1 MKLVDF
7 RGRLLAGAALGLG
20 LAMLATQPAKA
31 DSVCVPGSPTQPG
44 FGLAADCTSVNG
56 NGHTEGSG
64 SVSFFFIDPTA
75 VASWLDSPDAIL
87 TTGYIESTTAGRGV
101 MKVDTD
107 QALTYTGTGSTLVG
121 QATAT
126 AATTLAITAPSVTMT
141 TGNLTALGAGS
152 TALSVT
158 ADGGAGSGGID
169 VTVDGD
175 ILSAAGPAIVLD
187 QTNAAATG
195 DVLLTST
202 TGNSITS
209 GAGNAIDISTD
220 GSGTIT
226 VDLGGSV
233 SASGGDAVVVNNTAS
248 GGDISVTSTNT
259 IIGTNGI
266 TIHSDSLAGD
276 VTVDFSS
283 AMATSGNGIFV
294 EILDAAA
301 TGDILVTQSGAL
313 AGSNVGVT
321 AQNSGSGST
330 TVNATGATAATN
342 GGILATS
349 SGGGDVTVL
358 ADAVG
363 SGSGIAIQ
371 ASQTDTTGSGDVSVT
386 TIGGI
391 TGTTGIDAT
400 NDGLGG
406 ITISTGDGL
415 VTGTTGRA
423 IEASLTNAASD
434 EDIVITVG
442 DGGATAGGNDAVFAA
457 HSGTGDITINS
468 SGAVEATAGDGI
480 DASGNAGIDI
490 NITGG
495 SVTGADAAITA
506 STTDG
511 PLTIDL
517 TGGADLTGTNDAVRI
532 DSGGAMTVNIGTGS
546 VLAGPTG
553 VFASGTGTLGVNNA
567 GTLGDVGGTAVITG
581 SGVATEIDNQAGGT
595 MNGLV
600 DLSDLDDLVTNSGTW
615 NISGA
620 SNFELGTDAIDNLAG
635 GTINVAAGTTI
646 AGLETLDN
654 AGTVDAALG
663 VAFDGGDTDVINSG
677 DFTAGATVDFGA
689 GADSFTN
696 EADGTLAFDAA
707 TTVAGLETLDN
718 AGTVDAT
725 LGVTFDG
732 GDTVVTNTGDFDAGG
747 TIDFGAGTDEFAN
760 DAGGVFTLTGD
771 TVLAGLE
778 TMSNDGTINLDTFTL
793 TGPAI
798 AFDNTGTITTGG
810 DATITGFT
818 DFSNSGEM
826 ILAAGTLTVDPVP
839 FVNSGTIIA
848 IDGDSTITGQTV
860 FENSGTLDL
869 VDDAADDVLTIDSD
883 FVGSGASTL
892 AVDLVGEDADFLVIN
907 GDASGE
913 TAVDVNFLGGFD
925 LDGELVVTAETADDD
940 AFVLGA
946 VAGDS
951 PLVDISLVQ
960 DGADFFLVAA
970 PTAATFDPLVVPGFA
985 TSLWY
990 QSADEVLA
998 ETHKPATTVGASFWG
1013 DVYWSRDEMGDDD
1026 DSVVVDG
1033 VEFDTDNELE
1043 TKRMGIQLGV
1053 DYGFGGG
1060 RVGLTGGYGRAK
1072 ADNDGDVGLKAKGW
1086 NIGVYGQFGGITGF
1100 HGEFLAKHDRYDAEF
1115 DDGAF
1120 DGEEFDIKS
1129 TGIDGS
1135 LGYRFGLG
1143 GDANIDASV
1152 GLSHVRTKVD
1162 DINAFGF
1169 NYDIEKLTS
1178 TRGRAGLRAVFG
1190 GSLAPYVD
1198 ATVYREFKG
1207 DGDIELFDGLN
1218 DIDLDTNGKATWV
1231 RLEGGLSGNDGPG
1244 PILALWGDLGDKQ
1257 GFGIRAGWRLGG
1269 RVAEALPPPPPP
1281 PPVVAPPPPPPPAT
1295 QTCPD
1300 GSVILAT
1307 DACPPPPPPP
1317 PPPPEP
1323 ERG

>member
-1 MKLVDF
+1 MTF
-7 RGRLLAGAALGLG
+7 ANIRGRLMAGAAIGLG
-20 LAMLATQPAKA
+20 LVVLTAEPAKA
-31 DSVCVPGSPTQPG
+31 DSVCVPSFPTSPCTDPNGVGDVTAILDGGGSVAINVPNV
-44 FGLAADCTSVNG
+44 LNYNADLTSV
-56 NGHTEGSG
+56 T
-64 SVSFFFIDPTA
+64 
-75 VASWLDSPDAIL
+75 

-101 MKVDTD
+101 LGVTDTS
-107 QALTYTGTGSTLVG
+107 ASPLIYTGTGSSLVG

-126 AATTLAITAPSVTMT
+126 AATTLSVTAPSVTMT
-141 TGNLTALGAGS
+141 TGDLTALGAGS
-152 TALSVT
+152 TALAVT
-158 ADGGAGSGGID
+158 ANGGAGSGGID

-175 ILSAAGPAIVLD
+175 INAAAGSGIVLD

-202 TGNSITS
+202 TGNSISS
-209 GAGNAIDISTD
+209 GAGHAIDISTA
-220 GSGTIT
+220 GSGAIT

-233 SASGGDAVVVNNTAS
+233 SASGGDALVVNNTTS

-283 AMATSGNGIFV
+283 AMATGGNGIFV
-294 EILDAAA
+294 EILDSAA
-301 TGDILVTQSGAL
+301 TGDILITQSGAL
-313 AGSNVGVT
+313 AGTNVGVT

-358 ADAVG
+358 AGAVG

-371 ASQTDTTGSGDVSVT
+371 ASQTDITGTGDVSVT
-386 TIGGI
+386 TTDGI
-391 TGTTGIDAT
+391 SGTTGIDAT

-415 VTGTTGRA
+415 VTGATGRA
-423 IEASLTNAASD
+423 IDASLTNAAGD
-434 EDIVITVG
+434 GDILITVG
-442 DGGATAGGNDAVFAA
+442 DGGATGAGNDAVFAA
-457 HSGTGDITINS
+457 NGGTGDITINS

-480 DASGNAGIDI
+480 DASGNAAIDI

-495 SVTGADAAITA
+495 SVTGTNAAITA

-517 TGGADLTGTNDAVRI
+517 TGGADLTGTNDAIRI
-532 DSGGAMTVNIGTGS
+532 DSGGEMTVNIGTGS
-546 VLAGPTG
+546 VLAGSTG
-553 VFASGTGTLGVNNA
+553 VFAGGSGTLEVNNA

-581 SGVATEIDNQAGGT
+581 SGVATDVDNQAGGT

-600 DLSDLDDLVTNSGTW
+600 DLSDLDDLVTNGGVW

-635 GTINVAAGTTI
+635 GSIIVAAGTTL

-654 AGTVDAALG
+654 AGTINATLG
-663 VAFDGGDTDVINSG
+663 LAFDGGDTAVTNTGTI
-677 DFTAGATVDFGA
+677 FAATTIDFGG
-689 GADSFTN
+689 GADSLTN
-696 EADGTLAFDAA
+696 NAGGTFNGAGVTLL
-707 TTVAGLETLDN
+707 GLETLSN
-718 AGTVDAT
+718 AGEFNANGGLTLDA
-725 LGVTFDG
+725 G
-732 GDTVVTNTGDFDAGG
+732 GTAVTNTGDFNVNATLDFGGG
-747 TIDFGAGTDEFAN
+747 TDSFAN
-760 DAGGVFTLTGD
+760 ESAGVITLFGD

-778 TMSNDGTINLDTFTL
+778 TFTNDGTIDLDTFTL

-798 AFDNTGTITTGG
+798 AFDNTGTIITGG
-810 DATITGFT
+810 DAGITGFT
-818 DFSNSGEM
+818 DFSNSGTLD
-826 ILAAGTLTVDPVP
+826 LAAGTFTVDPVP
-839 FVNSGTIIA
+839 FVNTGDIIA
-848 IDGDSTITGQTV
+848 VGGATTITGQTL

-869 VDDAADDVLTIDSD
+869 VDGATNDTLTIDSD

-892 AVDLVGEDADFLVIN
+892 AVDFSGEDADLLVIN

-913 TAVDVNFLGGFD
+913 TAVDGNFLGGFN
-925 LDGELVVTAETADDD
+925 LDGVLVVDAETADAD
-940 AFVLGA
+940 AFVLGTIT
-946 VAGDS
+946 GDS
-951 PLVDISLVQ
+951 PLVDFELVQ
-960 DGADFFLVAA
+960 DGADFFLVSA
-970 PTAATFDPLVVPGFA
+970 PTAATFNPLVVPGFA
-985 TSLWY
+985 TDLWY
-990 QSADEVLA
+990 QSANEVFA
-998 ETHKPATTVGASFWG
+998 ETVKPATTDGVSFWG
-1013 DVYWSRDEMGDDD
+1013 EGYASRDKFGDDD
-1026 DSVVVDG
+1026 DDIEVDG
-1033 VEFDTDNELE
+1033 IEFEVDNQLK
-1043 TKRMGIQLGV
+1043 TKRYGLQMGI
-1053 DYGFGGG
+1053 DYGFSGGG
-1060 RVGLTGGYGRAK
+1060 RVGLTGGYGWAK
-1072 ADNDGDVGLKAKGW
+1072 ANGNADADLKAKGW
-1086 NIGVYGQFGGITGF
+1086 NIGVYGQFGGLTGF

-1129 TGIDGS
+1129 TGVDGS
-1135 LGYRFGLG
+1135 LGYRFGMG
-1143 GDANIDASV
+1143 GMATMDIHA

-1162 DINAFGF
+1162 DISAFGF
-1169 NYDIEKLTS
+1169 NYDLAKMTS
-1178 TRGRAGLRAVFG
+1178 TRGRAGVRGIFG

-1198 ATVYREFKG
+1198 ATVYHEFKG
-1207 DGDIELFDGLN
+1207 GGDIDFFDGLN
-1218 DIDLDTNGKATWV
+1218 TYDVDTRGKGTWV

-1244 PILALWGDLGDKQ
+1244 PILALWGDLGDRK
-1257 GFGIRAGWRLGG
+1257 GLGIRAGWRLGG

-1281 PPVVAPPPPPPPAT
+1281 PPPAPPPPPPPAT